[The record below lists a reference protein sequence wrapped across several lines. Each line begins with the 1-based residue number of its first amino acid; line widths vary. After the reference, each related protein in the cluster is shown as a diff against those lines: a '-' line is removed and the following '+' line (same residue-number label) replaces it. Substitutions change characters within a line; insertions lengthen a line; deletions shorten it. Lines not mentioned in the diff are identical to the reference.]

1 MDLSK
6 VLWCDNCSEI
16 TIVTEDGNC
25 PKCNAPMKDIGF
37 VEDKVG
43 TKGIGGSVKPGLC
56 ACGDPRASKGLDEKG
71 RRRYRTQCYK
81 CLYKSKA
88 VQKDTKCKICQVE
101 PEDKKQLHLDH
112 IDGDRSNNSLKNLQ
126 TLCVECHKY
135 KTKKQQDW
143 KKK

>member
-43 TKGIGGSVKPGLC
+43 TKGIGG
-56 ACGDPRASKGLDEKG
+56 
-71 RRRYRTQCYK
+71 
-81 CLYKSKA
+81 
-88 VQKDTKCKICQVE
+88 
-101 PEDKKQLHLDH
+101 
-112 IDGDRSNNSLKNLQ
+112 
-126 TLCVECHKY
+126 
-135 KTKKQQDW
+135 
-143 KKK
+143 